1 MSSDKYQD
9 QKQLISGQY
18 PRSLKPVCLSLYV
31 CRLDLAIS
39 KKCKTIPFNAN
50 NSQKQDIFL
59 ATLQI
64 DLQRRHIITHAN
76 DVQIIWPAKFALPTP
91 YASASA
97 LNSNLDK
104 TLL

>member
-1 MSSDKYQD
+1 MQD
-9 QKQLISGQY
+9 NS
-18 PRSLKPVCLSLYV
+18 
-31 CRLDLAIS
+31 
-39 KKCKTIPFNAN
+39 FNAN

-76 DVQIIWPAKFALPTP
+76 DVQIIWPVKFALPTP

-104 TLL
+104 TLTNDYEAVLKLEQKEYGKYPNQRTLAKGSN